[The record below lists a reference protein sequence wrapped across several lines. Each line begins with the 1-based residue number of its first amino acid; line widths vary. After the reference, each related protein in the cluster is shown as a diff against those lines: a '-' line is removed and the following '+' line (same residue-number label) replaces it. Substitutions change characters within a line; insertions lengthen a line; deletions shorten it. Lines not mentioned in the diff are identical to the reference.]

1 MASWDTSVNISP
13 DYNSAK
19 ESSIVVR
26 EVQFGDGYKKLINYG
41 LNNDLKKYNFKF
53 QNKTT
58 AEKNTIV
65 NFLEARKGTEP
76 FDFTAPDE
84 SSSKKYICKNWQETF
99 VAANAFTI
107 NVVFEEVAIP

>member
-1 MASWDTSVNISP
+1 MANWDTTVNISP
-13 DYNSAK
+13 DYNSSK

-107 NVVFEEVAIP
+107 KVVFEEVAIP